1 VAATPTEGARAQSV
15 PKGPSTMLRIVPL
28 PRFAG
33 EDLANGTVLPLTLD
47 CLYDAPSTGVFSVQA
62 IHTPML
68 SPRYWGLLSIA
79 SVFGADVGDF
89 VSHDLHGGHWRGL
102 APMAVGLAAILLAE
116 RNSKRPTEIFY
127 WLAIITVRTAA
138 TNLADLGTHDGQ
150 LPYGWVV
157 VALALLLAALAAL
170 TNRRTTT
177 GALPATGN
185 AYWLGMLI
193 AGTLGTAIGDGTAD
207 ALGLGVAMG
216 TVVLGAI
223 TAVLFVLRAWP
234 AAAIT
239 AGYWVTVVA
248 VRAAGTTMGD
258 WSAHTIGLEVGTLC
272 SGLVFIAGYLLL
284 PKRRIAHLDV
294 TI

>member
-1 VAATPTEGARAQSV
+1 
-15 PKGPSTMLRIVPL
+15 M
-28 PRFAG
+28 
-33 EDLANGTVLPLTLD
+33 
-47 CLYDAPSTGVFSVQA
+47 QA
-62 IHTPML
+62 IHTPTL

-79 SVFGADVGDF
+79 SVFGADVGDS

-102 APMAVGLAAILLAE
+102 APMAVVLAAILLAE
-116 RNSKRPTEIFY
+116 RRSRRPTEIFY

-157 VALALLLAALAAL
+157 AALALLLAALVAL
-170 TNRRTTT
+170 TSRRTSN
-177 GALPATGN
+177 LPVTDN

-207 ALGLGVAMG
+207 ALGLGVAKG

-223 TAVLFVLRAWP
+223 TAVLFALRTWP

-248 VRAAGTTMGD
+248 VRAAGTTLGD
-258 WSAHTIGLEVGTLC
+258 WSAHNLGLEVATLC
-272 SGLVFIAGYLLL
+272 SGFVFVAGYLLL
-284 PKRRIAHLDV
+284 PKRRVATVHVDYTV
-294 TI
+294 